1 MKVEKSGRLSLP
13 ASVRKK
19 LGIVEGE
26 TQVIMHLRDDGRVE
40 IATRDQALA
49 WVRAE
54 VRKYIPAGVS
64 LSDELIAD
72 RRAEAAKEDAS

>member
-1 MKVEKSGRLSLP
+1 
-13 ASVRKK
+13 
-19 LGIVEGE
+19 
-26 TQVIMHLRDDGRVE
+26 MHLRDDGRVQ
-40 IATRDQALA
+40 IATGTRRA